1 MGNLFENYNKAFE
14 STILEAQLES
24 LLEAM
29 SPEDKADTELI
40 RSVQRKIA
48 NRSNAKL
55 TPEEQAVLDKYGIIR
70 HDHTLA
76 VGSETD
82 KNGWYRRSELPTPE
96 KASPMKQGK
105 AYWDRSNKP
114 DEVNL
119 ADMAR
124 KLGSRLD
131 RDAIGKDEYG
141 NPLVLVGQERRGVKH
156 NPDNYKNNFYTP
168 DNRLSMERRAQGAAM
183 SNDVSTM
190 KQALKD
196 RNYHQKNFDA
206 ADDEYTKKRADLI
219 AKHEKELADLDRST
233 KWNKD
238 YHDRGVKSADN
249 TIQKTLNKYKKE
261 ESLEESAE
269 PSFDIKSDLYNT
281 LAELAFKYHKADKP
295 FTQEDFDQAYEWFSV
310 HFFED
315 EFPIED

>member
-14 STILEAQLES
+14 STIFEAQLES

-55 TPEEQAVLDKYGIIR
+55 TPEEKAVLDKYGIIR
-70 HDHTLA
+70 RDHTLSIS
-76 VGSETD
+76 SETD

-96 KASPMKQGK
+96 KASPMKKGK
-105 AYWDRSNKP
+105 AYWERSNKP

-124 KLGSRLD
+124 KLGSRVD
-131 RDAIGKDEYG
+131 RDVLMKDEYG
-141 NPLVLVGQERRGVKH
+141 NARVVVGQERRGVKH
-156 NPDNYKNNFYTP
+156 NPDSYSSDYYTP
-168 DNRLSMERRAQGAAM
+168 DNRLDMEREAQGAVM
-183 SNDVSTM
+183 SNDVLNM

-196 RNYHQKNFDA
+196 RKYHQKNFDI
-206 ADDEYTKKRADLI
+206 ADDEYTKKRSALI
-219 AKHEKELADLDRST
+219 AKHEKELADLDRYT

-238 YHDRGVKSADN
+238 YHDREVKSADN
-249 TIQKTLNKYKKE
+249 TIQKTLDKYKKE

-269 PSFDIKSDLYNT
+269 PSFDIRSDLYNALT
-281 LAELAFKYHKADKP
+281 DLAFKYYKADKP